1 MYEIALIEK
10 DGKVVL
16 DPSFDLKLLED
27 TLDLEIKNAQA
38 ITPTPENADE
48 CAKQVTKLNKTL
60 KENLAKLAT
69 AQEPY
74 LTAIEEASK
83 PLADLLG
90 KFASE
95 VKDYKDETLKAKKE
109 ARYEKAKEIY
119 SKVLG
124 SLLQDGSLDGEAPKF
139 EEVYLPSYYNLTNEA
154 LEAVLKEN
162 IQDSL
167 KRQKAVGKVATF
179 VFEGEK
185 IAQAEKLLTE
195 HGWVKDKDFK
205 EEIL

>member
-1 MYEIALIEK
+1 MNEIVILETAKGYSLEA
-10 DGKVVL
+10 
-16 DPSFDLKLLED
+16 DLKLLED
-27 TLDLEIKNAQA
+27 TLKLEIENARA
-38 ITPTPENADE
+38 VKPTPENADL
-48 CAKQVTKLNKTL
+48 CAKEVTKLNKTL
-60 KENLAKLAT
+60 KDWKAKLAS
-69 AQEPY
+69 AEEPY
-74 LTAIEEASK
+74 VASLENAVK
-83 PLADLLG
+83 PIVDLLND
-90 KFASE
+90 FSSQA
-95 VKDYKDETLKAKKE
+95 KDYQTEVLNAKKE

-167 KRQKAVGKVATF
+167 KRQKSVGKVATF
-179 VFEGEK
+179 VFEGDK
-185 IAQAEKLLTE
+185 IAQAEKLFAE

>member
-1 MYEIALIEK
+1 MQ
-10 DGKVVL
+10 
-16 DPSFDLKLLED
+16 PS
-27 TLDLEIKNAQA
+27 TPTASQTPITGAIVKNHPQTDSQA
-38 ITPTPENADE
+38 IDSLENA
-48 CAKQVTKLNKTL
+48 V
-60 KENLAKLAT
+60 
-69 AQEPY
+69 
-74 LTAIEEASK
+74 K
-83 PLADLLG
+83 PIVDLLND
-90 KFASE
+90 FSSQA
-95 VKDYKDETLKAKKE
+95 KDYQTEVLNAKKE

-167 KRQKAVGKVATF
+167 KRQKSVGKVATF

-185 IAQAEKLLTE
+185 IAQAEKLFAE

>member
-1 MYEIALIEK
+1 MNEIVILETAKGYSLEA
-10 DGKVVL
+10 
-16 DPSFDLKLLED
+16 DLKLLED
-27 TLDLEIKNAQA
+27 TLKLEIENARA
-38 ITPTPENADE
+38 VKPTPENE
-48 CAKQVTKLNKTL
+48 KLCVKEITKLRKTFNDYS
-60 KENLAKLAT
+60 EKLAS
-69 AQEPY
+69 AEQPY
-74 LTAIEEASK
+74 VDSLEVAVK
-83 PLADLLG
+83 PIVTLLNEFG
-90 KFASE
+90 KQIKDYQSE
-95 VKDYKDETLKAKKE
+95 VLNVKKQSR
-109 ARYEKAKEIY
+109 ADKAKEIY